1 VSAPEVTVEAPRGAP
16 PSARAPV
23 RGAPRVRPRR
33 RRAPWWRPARR
44 RDLAYYVAIVA
55 TGLLVSV
62 AMLEITSRWHDERTA
77 MRRALVSEL
86 ADAAVLLMDRM
97 TTQRRTA
104 DLLLMAPI
112 HGMARAPGE
121 RGLPLAHYLR
131 YTEEHLT
138 GMALDGDPLHGVFR
152 IDLRAPWPDAER
164 LEALGATRRPAVAAE
179 LLRRLAAREKPG
191 GGVQTSIRRIGLP
204 VGERL
209 AHVVYSRERSAD
221 GAALA
226 IVGVMY
232 DPGHWYGRMV
242 QPVLDAVPLLPPA
255 FYGVDWT
262 SAQWTGSAKA
272 GVQPRTVVGHLEA
285 RHNGLLALSLTDTRG
300 RTLFHTARAD
310 SGVRDVDGG
319 RRRYRAS
326 FGHDDLTLHVA
337 LPDAHGERLVRAA
350 VPIGPE
356 QWLLGGVALLGAL
369 FFAAAI
375 VELRR
380 QHQLAEERRN
390 FVSAVSHELRTPLA
404 HVALLSET
412 LLAPQPH
419 TDEQQRR
426 WLGVIHREALRLGRL
441 VENVLLHARGEQHDL
456 VLDLRPVDA
465 CEIAREVL
473 LGLASAARARHA
485 QLRLM
490 GAERCLLRA
499 DAGALRQVL
508 LNLVDN
514 AIKHGPDGQTITLRV
529 AGDVTADAVVL
540 TVDDEG
546 PGIPGRERRRVWRPF
561 VRLGDRGG
569 ATGGS
574 GLGLSVVREL
584 VVLHQG
590 RVDIQDAPAGGA
602 RLVVTLP
609 TGGTA

>member
-1 VSAPEVTVEAPRGAP
+1 MRDG
-16 PSARAPV
+16 PSD
-23 RGAPRVRPRR
+23 RVRRR
-33 RRAPWWRPARR
+33 GAPWWRPERR

-62 AMLEITSRWHDERTA
+62 AMVEITSRWHDERTA

-86 ADAAVLLMDRM
+86 ADAAVMLMERL

-112 HGMARAPGE
+112 HGMARAPGD
-121 RGLPLAHYLR
+121 RGLPLADYLR
-131 YTEEHLT
+131 YTQQHLQ
-138 GMALDGDPLHGVFR
+138 GMELDGDPLHGVFR
-152 IDLRAPWPDAER
+152 IDLRAPWPDAAQ
-164 LEALGATRRPAVAAE
+164 LDALGATRRPEVAAE

-191 GGVQTSIRRIGLP
+191 GGVQTAIRRVGLP
-204 VGERL
+204 VGDRL

-232 DPGHWYGRMV
+232 DAGHWHGRMV
-242 QPVLDAVPLLPPA
+242 QPALDAVPLLPPT

-262 SAQWTGSAKA
+262 SARWTVSEQA
-272 GVQPRTVVGHLEA
+272 GVPPRTVVGHLQA
-285 RHNGLLALSLTDTRG
+285 RHNRLLALALTDARG
-300 RTLFHTARAD
+300 RTLFSTARAD
-310 SGVRDVDGG
+310 TVARDAAGG
-319 RRRYRAS
+319 RRRYSAS
-326 FGHDDLTLHVA
+326 FAYDDLTLHVA

-350 VPIGPE
+350 VPLGPQ

-465 CEIAREVL
+465 CEIGREVL
-473 LGLASAARARHA
+473 LGLASAAGARRA
-485 QLRLM
+485 QLRFV
-490 GAERCLLRA
+490 GPEQCPVRA

-529 AGDVTADAVVL
+529 ASDAAAGSVVL

-546 PGIPGRERRRVWRPF
+546 PGIPARERRRVWRPF

-574 GLGLSVVREL
+574 GLGLSVVRDL
-584 VVLHQG
+584 VVLHRG

-609 TGGTA
+609 TGRTV